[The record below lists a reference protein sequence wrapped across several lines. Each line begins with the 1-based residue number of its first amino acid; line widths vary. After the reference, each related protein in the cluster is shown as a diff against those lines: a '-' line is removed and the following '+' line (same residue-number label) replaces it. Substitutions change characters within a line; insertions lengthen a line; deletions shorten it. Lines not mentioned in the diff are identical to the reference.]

1 MAEETTKV
9 DVGGHELRY
18 RLIGEGD
25 RTIILLHGFAE
36 TIEVWDEI
44 LPELRTMGRVLLLEL
59 RAHGWS
65 GAPKPPYQWE
75 DLATDVLR
83 AMDGLE
89 IAQADIVGH
98 GLGGVVGLHVS
109 RIDRSRIS
117 NLILIG
123 DSMNVTPEQQ
133 YLYNEIVKSGRMNGL
148 EGIAHALFG
157 PISRQKVE
165 GRPMDLTEVAA
176 LVQRL
181 ADETVAPTLAAVA
194 TRTLCLAGEDDVAWP
209 ERMQSIAEAIE
220 GAVAQGIPGAAAAP
234 HQTNPAETAGAIR
247 TFLEGQA

>member
-1 MAEETTKV
+1 MAEETTKI

-36 TIEVWDEI
+36 TIDVWNEI
-44 LPELRTMGRVLLLEL
+44 VPELRTMGRVLLLEL

-75 DLATDVLR
+75 DLANDVLH

-89 IAQADIVGH
+89 ISRADIIGH
-98 GLGGVVGLHVS
+98 GMGGIVGLHVS
-109 RIDRSRIS
+109 RIDRSRVS
-117 NLILIG
+117 SLVLIG
-123 DSMNVTPEQQ
+123 DSMNETPEQQ

-157 PISRQKVE
+157 PISREKVE
-165 GRPMDLTEVAA
+165 GRPMDLAEVAA

-181 ADETVAPTLAAVA
+181 ADETITPTLSAV
-194 TRTLCLAGEDDVAWP
+194 TSRTLCLAGEEDVAWP
-209 ERMQSIAEAIE
+209 ERMEAIADAID
-220 GAVAQGIPGAAAAP
+220 GAVARGVAGAGETP
-234 HQTNPAETAGAIR
+234 HVAKPTETATIIR
-247 TFLEGQA
+247 AFLEGEA